1 MKKFVHLHLH
11 TEYSLL
17 DGAGR
22 IDKIMK
28 KVKELG
34 MDSVAITDHGVMYG
48 VVDFYKQALKHGI
61 KPIIGCEVYVATR
74 GMEDRDPKHDSDQ
87 YHLVLLA
94 KNDVG
99 YKNLIYLVSQGFIKG
114 FYYKP
119 RVDINILKEH
129 AEGIIALS
137 ACLAGS
143 IQQHILKGNYEK
155 AKAEALNYIDIF
167 GEENFYLE
175 LQDHGIREQALIN
188 QELFRMSRETGIPLV
203 ATNDI
208 HYVNKEDAKAH
219 DVLLCI
225 QTGKV
230 IDDEKRM
237 SFQSDEF
244 YIKSQEEMY
253 ELFKYAPEALENTVK
268 IARECNV
275 DFNFGQIY
283 LPKFDV
289 PDGFTSDTYLR
300 QLCQIGL
307 QRKYNKIDTELM
319 ERMNYELSVI
329 EKMGYADYYLIVW
342 DYVRYA
348 RENHIMVGPGR
359 GSGAGSLVAYCIG
372 ITDIDPIKYN
382 LIFERFLNPE
392 RISMPDFDVDFC
404 YERRQEV
411 IDYVVSKY
419 GKDRVAQII
428 TFGTMAA
435 RAAIRDVGRALNMPY
450 AQVDSIAKNIPMELG
465 MTIDKALNIN
475 QNLKNS
481 YDNDAEIKELID
493 MAKALE
499 GIPRHSSTHA
509 AGVVISKEAVTKYV
523 PLQMNEDVITTQF
536 PMGTLEELGL
546 LKMDFLG
553 LRTLTVIRDT
563 LDIIREQGLEVPDIS
578 KINYDDA
585 KVYKMISEGETYGVF
600 QLESTGMTQ
609 FMKELKPNCLED
621 VIAGIS
627 LYRPGPMDQIPRYLK
642 NKHNPESVQYS
653 HEKLEPILNV
663 TYGCII
669 YQEQVM
675 LVFRKLAGYSMG
687 RADLVRR
694 AMSKKKADVMA
705 KEKEIFI
712 NGICDEDGNIV
723 VPGCIRNGIDSE
735 TAEKI
740 FNEMSE
746 FAKYGFNKSH
756 AAAYA
761 VIAYQTAW
769 LKYYYKVQFT
779 AALITSVMDNSSK
792 VAEYILNSKKLG
804 IEILPPDINE
814 SSINFTVKDNKIRFG
829 LAAVKNVGINAIN
842 SIIENRKVKGNFE
855 NLYDFLN
862 KVDLGVVNKRTVES
876 LIKCGAFDSFNVY
889 RSRMVAVYERI
900 MDCIH
905 DQKRDNVDGQLS
917 LFDGGACNMPIDNDI
932 YPELD
937 EYPQNIMLAM
947 EKEMLGLYISGHP
960 LLEYKNELQNRIS
973 ITTAELI
980 KESSENEG
988 LDNFSYNYD
997 GKRVIMGGI
1006 VASVKPKATKNN
1018 NMMAFIELEDLFGL
1032 IEMIVFP
1039 KTYEE
1044 YGELLKVDN
1053 IIIAEGKIS
1062 IKEEEN
1068 AKIICEKVTPLKGT
1082 KTKNSFVS
1090 RKTSKLYIKINSDKN
1105 PEILRLIKD
1114 ILKRNRGEQPV
1125 YVVDEAKRNS
1135 GNSVVMQADQSIW
1148 VNVNDN
1154 LIADLK
1160 RACGDECVALR

>member
-1 MKKFVHLHLH
+1 MKDFVHLHLH

-17 DGAGR
+17 DGAAR
-22 IDKIMK
+22 LEKIME

-34 MDSVAITDHGVMYG
+34 MQSVAITDHGVMYG
-48 VVDFYKQALKHGI
+48 VVDFYKQALKYGI

-74 GMEDRDPKHDSDQ
+74 GMEDRDPKYDSDQ

-94 KNDVG
+94 KNDTG
-99 YKNLIYLVSQGFIKG
+99 YKNLIDIVSQGFIKG

-119 RVDINILKEH
+119 RVDLNVLKKH

-143 IQQHILKGNYEK
+143 IQQRILNGNYEK
-155 AKAEALNYIDIF
+155 AKAEALKYLDIF
-167 GEENFYLE
+167 GEDNFYLE
-175 LQDHGIREQALIN
+175 LQDHGIREQAFIN
-188 QELFRMSRETGIPLV
+188 QELYRMSQETGIPLV

-230 IDDEKRM
+230 VDDENRM

-244 YIKSQEEMY
+244 YIKSSEEMY
-253 ELFKYAPEALENTVK
+253 ELFKYAPEALDNTVK
-268 IARECNV
+268 IAQRCNV
-275 DFNFGQIY
+275 DFTFGHVY

-289 PDGFTSDTYLR
+289 PGDYTSDSYLR
-300 QLCQIGL
+300 HLCQEGL
-307 QRKYNKIDTELM
+307 QKKYDKIDEDLI

-329 EKMGYADYYLIVW
+329 ETMGYADYYLIVW

-348 RENHIMVGPGR
+348 RENGIMVGPGR
-359 GSGAGSLVAYCIG
+359 GSGAGSLVAYSIG

-411 IDYVVSKY
+411 IDYVISKY

-450 AQVDSIAKNIPMELG
+450 AQVDNIAKNIPMEIG

-475 QNLKNS
+475 QSLKND
-481 YDNDAEIKELID
+481 YDSNSEIKELID

-499 GIPRHSSTHA
+499 GIPRHASTHA

-563 LDIIREQGLEVPDIS
+563 LDIIKNQNLEVPDIS
-578 KINYDDA
+578 KINYEDA
-585 KVYKMISEGETYGVF
+585 NVYKMISEGETYGVF

-621 VIAGIS
+621 IIAGIS
-627 LYRPGPMDQIPRYLK
+627 LYRPGPMDQIPRYIK
-642 NKHNPESVQYS
+642 NKHYPEGVQYL
-653 HEKLEPILNV
+653 HEKLKPILDV
-663 TYGCII
+663 TYGCTI

-675 LVFRKLAGYSMG
+675 QVFRRLAGYSMG
-687 RADLVRR
+687 RSDLVRR

-705 KEKEIFI
+705 KEKENFI
-712 NGICDEDGNIV
+712 NGICDENGNII
-723 VPGCIRNGIDSE
+723 VPGCVRNGIGRE

-740 FNEMSE
+740 FDEMAE

-842 SIIENRKVKGNFE
+842 SIIESRKTKGNFE
-855 NLYDFLN
+855 SLYDFLN

-876 LIKCGAFDSFNVY
+876 LIKCGAFDSLKIF
-889 RSRMVAVYERI
+889 RSRMIAVYEKF

-905 DQKRDNVDGQLS
+905 DQRKVNVDGQLS
-917 LFDGGACNMPIDNDI
+917 LFDGDACLMPEDHDI
-932 YPELD
+932 YPQLD
-937 EYPQNIMLAM
+937 EYPQNVLLAM

-960 LLEYKNELQNRIS
+960 LLEYKKDLQDRIS
-973 ITTAELI
+973 TTTAELI

-988 LDNFSYNYD
+988 INDYSYNLD

-1006 VASVKPKATKNN
+1006 VGSVKPKTTKNN
-1018 NMMAFIELEDLFGL
+1018 NMMAFVELEDLYGT
-1032 IEMIVFP
+1032 IELIVFP

-1044 YGELLKVDN
+1044 YAQMLKADN
-1053 IIIAEGKIS
+1053 IVIVEGKIS
-1062 IKEEEN
+1062 IKEDEN
-1068 AKIICEKVTPLKGT
+1068 AKVICERIKPLKESDIKSNYT
-1082 KTKNSFVS
+1082 QKKMC
-1090 RKTSKLYIKINSDKN
+1090 KLYIKINTEKN
-1105 PEILRLIKD
+1105 PDILHLIKN
-1114 ILKRNRGEQPV
+1114 ILKKNRGQQPV
-1125 YVVDEAKRNS
+1125 FVVDEAKRTS
-1135 GNSVVMQADQSIW
+1135 GNSVVMQADPSIW
-1148 VNVNDN
+1148 VNINES
-1154 LIADLK
+1154 LISDLK